1 MSSLTEGKKN
11 PRASKKINGYCTCFV
26 RKVSKGSEIVVTYC
40 SEHVNHDIDLR
51 HLPISKMMRTKVV
64 RELQAGASTQEILKK
79 INELAGTN
87 SRDCMLNGADISN
100 IRYSLLNNKRTKIDF
115 GLLEKYQE
123 MSNVEENDGLDVGFI
138 GDTDIISSPE
148 SLDKAREHFFVQH
161 RKLFDFIHKCTN
173 AKTIDHIT
181 EKIIRLMN

>member
-1 MSSLTEGKKN
+1 MPSEHEDLIDQMNSPGCNEGDDFLQSNKETDNRKKM
-11 PRASKKINGYCTCFV
+11 KKI
-26 RKVSKGSEIVVTYC
+26 KVA
-40 SEHVNHDIDLR
+40 R
-51 HLPISKMMRTKVV
+51 Q
-64 RELQAGASTQEILKK
+64 LQAGTSAQEILKK
-79 INELAGTN
+79 RNELAGTK

-123 MSNVEENDGLDVGFI
+123 KSNVEEDVGLDVDFS